1 MNKEREDDGATP
13 EDDKAESGG
22 YPNRNDPDPDD
33 ERESPLTVARKWLP
47 WCIALIFVMTV
58 GWAAL
63 VSWDEVA
70 YGNHPNL
77 LRTVIAIVTKVAA
90 ATPAIGIWAI
100 LIVSV
105 SDAIGG
111 FAVVTKRYLERK
123 WVKPLIESYKAEGRA
138 EGVKAGR
145 AEGVKAGRAEGVK
158 EGRAEGIEEA
168 NQDWITWNRRRM
180 EAEDNDEPFD
190 DPPPAC

>member
-1 MNKEREDDGATP
+1 MSKRREKDTP
-13 EDDKAESGG
+13 PEADKSESGG
-22 YPNRNDPDPDD
+22 YPSRNDPEPDD

-47 WCIALIFVMTV
+47 WCIALIFVMTI
-58 GWAAL
+58 GWTAL
-63 VSWDEVA
+63 VAWDEVA

-77 LRTVIAIVTKVAA
+77 RRTVIAIVTKVAA

-123 WVKPLIESYKAEGRA
+123 WVRPLIESYKAEGRA
-138 EGVKAGR
+138 EGVKMGR
-145 AEGVKAGRAEGVK
+145 AEGVKAGRE

-168 NQDWITWNRRRM
+168 NQDWVTWNRRRM

-190 DPPPAC
+190 DPPPAS